1 MSEQNESKSKVENK
15 VNVRV
20 VLSWGIPWVAGML
33 FTMGFSPFPS
43 GLDLGGQVGQWVF
56 YFFAWPLILG
66 RKLGAT
72 QFALASLPCW
82 IAILPCPKRFVRK
95 VLQPSPTQ
103 KQSSEYL

>member
-1 MSEQNESKSKVENK
+1 MSEQNETKQKVENK

-33 FTMGFSPFPS
+33 FTMGFSPYPS
-43 GLDLGGQVGQWVF
+43 GLDLGGQVGHWVF

-72 QFALASLPCW
+72 QVALSFLPCW
-82 IAILPCPKRFVRK
+82 ITILPWRNK
-95 VLQPSPTQ
+95 VAR
-103 KQSSEYL
+103 